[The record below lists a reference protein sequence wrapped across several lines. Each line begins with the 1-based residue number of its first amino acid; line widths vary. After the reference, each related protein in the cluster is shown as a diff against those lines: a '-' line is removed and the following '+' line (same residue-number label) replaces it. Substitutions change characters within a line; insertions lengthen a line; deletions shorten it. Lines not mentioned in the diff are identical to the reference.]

1 MKLVTFYRGSQLDVK
16 SLAATL
22 PQLPGTRI
30 EVEKIAKS
38 LKIPESDI

>member
-1 MKLVTFYRGSQLDVK
+1 VK
-16 SLAATL
+16 SLAETL